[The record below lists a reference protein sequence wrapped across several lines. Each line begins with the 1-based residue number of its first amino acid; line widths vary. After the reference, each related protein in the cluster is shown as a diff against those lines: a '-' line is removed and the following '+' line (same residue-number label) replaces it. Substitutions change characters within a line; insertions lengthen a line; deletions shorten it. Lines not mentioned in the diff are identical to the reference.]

1 MMIGPH
7 GGMLLFAILG
17 GIAWLAIL
25 AGIVL
30 LVIWAVR
37 ALPSSSFMRNSAPA
51 TGQSPLDIL
60 ARRFAAGEITAEEY
74 QRARDILRGEEPPK
88 S

>member
-1 MMIGPH
+1 MMIGPQ
-7 GGMLLFAILG
+7 GGMLSLAILG

-37 ALPSSSFMRNSAPA
+37 ALPSSSVMRSNVPA

-60 ARRFAAGEITAEEY
+60 ARRFAAGEISAEEY
-74 QRARDILRGEEPPK
+74 QRMRDILRGEEPPK
-88 S
+88 P